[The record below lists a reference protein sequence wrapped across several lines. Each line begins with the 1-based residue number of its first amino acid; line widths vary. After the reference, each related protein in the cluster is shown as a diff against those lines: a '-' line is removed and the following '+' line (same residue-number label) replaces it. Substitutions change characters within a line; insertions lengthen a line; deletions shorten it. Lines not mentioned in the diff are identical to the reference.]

1 MKKRYHSPS
10 LPRQLELRAK
20 KPLHE
25 YIKDHAQRT
34 PDKPALIYYG
44 TEITYRELD
53 RNVECCAN
61 LLASYGVCKGDA
73 VALYMQNCPQFIF
86 AFFGIQRIG
95 AIVGPCS
102 PMFKEWELEYE
113 VKELC
118 AKVIMADENLYS
130 VIANIKDNTS
140 LEKILLTRH
149 SDFLPEEPSIP
160 LPEEIKNSRP
170 ARDEYPEGTVNL
182 MAAIQLLEPKAPEV
196 AIDVEKD
203 IALLIFTSGTTGM
216 PKGAMLNYYSALYK
230 GVGVGQAYHMGEFDV
245 YLNTQP
251 LFHIA
256 GMGFLHAQ
264 IYNGS
269 TVVLLNRYT
278 PESVMAAIDRYQCN
292 RWYSTAIMND
302 QILNHPD
309 LENYNLTSLRI
320 NPCTSFGIQLT
331 EDLARKWADKTRGG
345 ILLEAAY
352 GLSESHTMDTAMPL
366 ERIKY
371 GTHGVPFFDD
381 MEIKIVNFDTHKE
394 CGPNEMGEILLSNPA
409 LFKGYLENPE
419 KTDEVLKDGWLY
431 TGDMGKLDDEGFL
444 TWMGRKKEM
453 IKASG
458 FSVFP
463 EEVEGFLVKHPAV
476 AQVAVI
482 GKDDKRRGQ
491 IVKAFIVL
499 EAEHKGRITEQEI
512 IDWTLDK
519 MATYKRPREIEFI
532 NTIPVSGP
540 GKILR
545 RKLVEREEAKCA

>member
-1 MKKRYHSPS
+1 MNKRYHSPS

-53 RNVECCAN
+53 RSVECCAN
-61 LLASYGVCKGDA
+61 MLANYGVRKGDA
-73 VALYMQNCPQFIF
+73 VALYMQNSPQFVF

-113 VKELC
+113 VNELR
-118 AKVIMADENLYS
+118 AKVILADETSYS
-130 VIANIKDNTS
+130 VIANIKENTT
-140 LEKILLTRH
+140 LEKIVLTRH
-149 SDFLPEEPSIP
+149 SDFLPENPTLL
-160 LPEEIKNSRP
+160 LPEELKNCRP
-170 ARDEYPEGTVNL
+170 ATDEYPEGTINF
-182 MAAIQLLEPKAPEV
+182 MAAIRSLEPKAPEV

-256 GMGFLHAQ
+256 GMAMFHAQ
-264 IYNGS
+264 MYNGS
-269 TVVLLNRYT
+269 TVILLNRYT
-278 PESVMAAIDRYQCN
+278 PESVMAAIDTYQCN

-309 LENYNLTSLRI
+309 LDNYNLTSIRI

-331 EDLARKWADKTRGG
+331 EDLARKWAEKTKGG

-352 GLSESHTMDTAMPL
+352 GLSESHTMDTTMPL

-371 GTHGVPFFDD
+371 GTHGVSFFDD
-381 MEIKIVNFDTHKE
+381 MEIKILNFETREE
-394 CGPNEMGEILLSNPA
+394 CEPNEMGEILLRNPA
-409 LFKGYLENPE
+409 IFKGYLRNQE

-453 IKASG
+453 IKSSG

-482 GKDDKRRGQ
+482 GKDDPKREQ
-491 IVKAFIVL
+491 IVKAFVVL
-499 EAEHKGRITEQEI
+499 EGSYTGPISEKEI
-512 IDWTLDK
+512 IEWCHDK
-519 MATYKRPREIEFI
+519 MASYKRPREVEFI
-532 NTIPVSGP
+532 KSIPTSGP

-545 RKLVEREEAKCA
+545 RILAEEEAKKSS